1 MNVTSKKARR
11 SIRSIA
17 AVAVLGV
24 ALGVPVSAGAAESGP
39 DAVRC
44 VQKQLNALGFD
55 VGVADGVVGVKTFL
69 ASEAYTRFLRAN
81 GEGGSV
87 RTPLSVRSAREWCE
101 MVADDSPKVAPYWDA
116 LQDSEMSNDPEALF
130 EMAYG
135 YDTGTGGKKNDQ
147 LAARWY
153 LKAAVLGHAASQRN
167 LAGMYGSGRG
177 VPRSEST
184 ARYWFTAAARQG
196 DAQAQYM
203 LGRDFTDDPQDRLAW
218 LWKAAKQGHQAAIAE
233 LDGLLHG

>member
-1 MNVTSKKARR
+1 MNTAIKTIVIS
-11 SIRSIA
+11 
-17 AVAVLGV
+17 AVLG
-24 ALGVPVSAGAAESGP
+24 LGLSYSASAAEP
-39 DAVRC
+39 ADAAVRC
-44 VQKQLNALGFD
+44 VQKQLNALGFEA
-55 VGVADGVVGVKTFL
+55 GVADGLVGVKTFL

-101 MVADDSPKVAPYWDA
+101 MVADDFPRVAPYWDA
-116 LQDSEMSNDPEALF
+116 LQDSEMPNDPEALF
-130 EMAYG
+130 EIAYG
-135 YDTGTGGKKNDQ
+135 YDTGKGSEKNDQ

-153 LKAAVLGHAASQRN
+153 LKAAVLGHVASQRN

-177 VPRSEST
+177 VPRSVST

-203 LGRDFTDDPQDRLAW
+203 LGRDFTDDPQDSLAW

-233 LDGLLHG
+233 LDGRLHS